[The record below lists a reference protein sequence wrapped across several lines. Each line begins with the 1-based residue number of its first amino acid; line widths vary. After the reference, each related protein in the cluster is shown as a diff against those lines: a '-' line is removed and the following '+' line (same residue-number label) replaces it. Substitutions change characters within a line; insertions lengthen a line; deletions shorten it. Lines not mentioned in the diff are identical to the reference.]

1 MKRKQDNLWVMEQ
14 APVGKALLSLA
25 IPTMLGMLVHLIYNI
40 TDTFFVGMMGDYVQL
55 AAVSL
60 TMPVTMVTGGLAQL
74 FGGGAPAVISRLLG
88 QGRRESA
95 RRASA
100 VSLYLTAA
108 IGAAASIGALIAI
121 NPILKAIS
129 ATGATYGPT
138 RTYLTIVLAG
148 TGLAPAP
155 GAMQALLRTEG
166 AAKQAAF
173 GSALGVV
180 LNIAL
185 DPLLILALDMGIAG
199 AAVAT
204 VLGNGASL
212 LYFIVAIRRKAAAVS
227 ISPRDFRPERES
239 LKDMLALGAPS
250 FLGQAAMG
258 VAMLFANSFCMGYS
272 VQTMTASNIAGKA
285 YSVVVMLV
293 MGISMGV
300 QPFLGYNYGKGAKER
315 LRKGLFWGIGMSTG
329 LCLLASAFFLLG
341 GEWFVRL
348 FTGEPEVIA
357 IGERCVKAFL
367 VSTPFLGLQMLLL
380 SYLQATGKNFGAMV
394 VNLGRQFLVFFPL
407 MVLLNHFFQVE
418 GMIYTQPISDLVT
431 TALAMGFALAPARG
445 KREKAIAAA
454 AQESAA

>member
-1 MKRKQDNLWVMEQ
+1 MKKKQDNLWMMEQ
-14 APVGKALLSLA
+14 APVGRALLSLA

-40 TDTFFVGMMGDYVQL
+40 TDTFFVGMMDDYVQL

-60 TMPVTMVTGGLAQL
+60 TMPVTMVMGGLAQL

-88 QGRRESA
+88 QGKRESA

-100 VSLYLTAA
+100 VSLYLTVA
-108 IGAAASIGALIAI
+108 IGVLSSVLALIAI
-121 NPILKAIS
+121 DPILGEIS
-129 ATGATYGPT
+129 ATGVTYAPT
-138 RTYLTIVLAG
+138 KTYLTIVLAG
-148 TGLAPAP
+148 MAVSHAQ
-155 GAMQALLRTEG
+155 GAMQTLLRTEG

-173 GSALGVV
+173 GSVLGVV

-185 DPLLILALDMGIAG
+185 DPLLILTFHMGIAG

-204 VLGNGASL
+204 VLGNVASL
-212 LYFIVAIRRKAAAVS
+212 VYFIVTIRKKAAAVS
-227 ISPRDFRPERES
+227 VSLKDFRPEKES

-250 FLGQAAMG
+250 CFGQAAMG
-258 VAMLFANSFCMGYS
+258 VAILFANSLCMGYS
-272 VQTMTASNIAGKA
+272 VQTMTANNVAGKA

-300 QPFLGYNYGKGAKER
+300 QPFLGYNYGKQAKDR

-329 LCLLASAFFLLG
+329 LCLLASVFFVFG

-367 VSTPFLGLQMLLL
+367 ISTPFLGLQMLLL

-418 GMIYTQPISDLVT
+418 GMIFTQPISDLVT